1 MTKLA
6 QRPAW
11 PVTGGEL
18 QAVVLAEREGQPLVL
33 YRDGEGTL
41 RFRALAGDVHRVSI
55 GRRSSNDIA
64 LGWDSEVSRVHAVI
78 ERIGDEWTVADDGLS
93 KNGTFVNGE
102 AVRTRRRLEPGDT
115 IFVGGTFLTFRCEAL
130 GTGGE
135 SSAGT
140 VSLADARNAAVPL
153 TPTEREILVALCRPF
168 KDGLGFGA
176 PATNKAIADEVFLS
190 VDAVKG
196 HLTTLFQ
203 KFGLSDL
210 PQNQKRLHLVE
221 RALVSGLVAPRDL

>member
-1 MTKLA
+1 MTDVA

-18 QAVVLAEREGQPLVL
+18 QAVVLAEREGQPLLL
-33 YRDGEGTL
+33 YRDGEGSL
-41 RFRALAGDVHRVSI
+41 LFHALSDETDRVTV

-64 LGWDSEVSRVHAVI
+64 LGWDSEVSRVHAVF

-102 AVRTRRRLEPGDT
+102 PVRTRRRLAPGDT
-115 IFVGGTFLTFRCEAL
+115 IFVGATFLTFRCETMGADR
-130 GTGGE
+130 E

-140 VSLADARNAAVPL
+140 VSPAQARTAAVHL

-168 KDGLGFGA
+168 REGLGFGA
-176 PATNKAIADEVFLS
+176 PATNKVIADEVFLS

-221 RALVSGLVAPRDL
+221 RALVSGVVAPREL

>member
-1 MTKLA
+1 MTQVA

-18 QAVVLAEREGQPLVL
+18 QAVVLAEREGAPLLL
-33 YRDGEGTL
+33 YRDGESAL
-41 RFRALAGDVHRVSI
+41 RFHTLSEDADRVTI

-64 LGWDSEVSRVHAVI
+64 LSWDSEASRLHAVL
-78 ERIGDEWTVADDGLS
+78 ERIADEWTVADDGLS

-102 AVRTRRRLEPGDT
+102 AVRTRRRLAPGDT
-115 IFVGGTFLTFRCEAL
+115 IFVGSTFLTFRCEARES
-130 GTGGE
+130 GGQ

-140 VSLADARNAAVPL
+140 VTPAHAGAASIQL
-153 TPTEREILVALCRPF
+153 TPTERQILVALCRPF
-168 KDGLGFGA
+168 RDGLGFGA

-196 HLTTLFQ
+196 HLTALFQ
-203 KFGLSDL
+203 KFGLSGL

>member
-1 MTKLA
+1 MTEVA

-18 QAVVLAEREGQPLVL
+18 QTVIRAEREGQPLLL
-33 YRDGEGTL
+33 YRNDQG
-41 RFRALAGDVHRVSI
+41 ALQLHGLHDSGDRVTI

-64 LGWDSEVSRVHAVI
+64 LTWDSEASRVHAVL
-78 ERIGDEWTVADDGLS
+78 ERIGDEWTVTDDGLS
-93 KNGTFVNGE
+93 KNGTYVNGE
-102 AVRTRRRLEPGDT
+102 PIRTRRRLGPGDT
-115 IFVGGTFLTFRCEAL
+115 IFVGSTFLTFRCESAE
-130 GTGGE
+130 GGQQ

-140 VSLADARNAAVPL
+140 VTPARGNAATIQL
-153 TPTEREILVALCRPF
+153 TPTEREILIALCRPF
-168 KDGLGFGA
+168 KDGLAFGA

-190 VDAVKG
+190 VDAVKA
-196 HLTTLFQ
+196 HLTSLFQ